1 MTDECLSG
9 TSIKQKEKLP
19 IKGEYKGNPPNQF
32 MGIEIMDQTRI
43 GYSFTAVCSPE
54 QKKSFEVRGPT
65 IIPDQIRRHFTFE
78 YNPDKGKAG
87 RITVTLDNDSFMA
100 DLTPEQRKIGSMFD
114 HFGLLNPRKGGKYV
128 DVYFDD
134 LSYSVRR
141 NENDV
146 KWHKQKIVKEPYPD
160 WGR

>member
-1 MTDECLSG
+1 MLIGYFNKAAREA
-9 TSIKQKEKLP
+9 P

-54 QKKSFEVRGPT
+54 QNVSFEKRGPT
-65 IIPDQIRRHFTFE
+65 IIPDQKSRHFTFD
-78 YNPDKGKAG
+78 YNPDEGKAG
-87 RITVTLDNDSFMA
+87 RISITLGNKSFTF
-100 DLTPEQRKIGSMFD
+100 DLTPKQRKIGSVFD

-128 DVYFDD
+128 DVYYDD

-141 NENDV
+141 NKSDM
-146 KWHKQKIVKEPYPD
+146 KWHKQKIVKVPYPE
-160 WGR
+160 WGRKYK